1 MQQFHFSLKDMT
13 NEEMKNPDEKVN
25 IGGFAAKKAVFRGRG
40 LLTYTWMI
48 TKIYHPTLIL
58 SYNDMIYTYANM

>member
-25 IGGFAAKKAVFRGRG
+25 VGAFAAKKAVFRGRG
-40 LLTYTWMI
+40 FTHL
-48 TKIYHPTLIL
+48 
-58 SYNDMIYTYANM
+58 